1 MSAVDSEGRTI
12 WIADVHRGDGKRY
25 IVRADEKLTAFVELA
40 RAVVPSVDY
49 GTGGPLSHCKCYG
62 AQTAPE
68 ADAALIEKW
77 LGHFR
82 LGPEIHSYS
91 VRAGLCASFTH
102 VIDEASWAGGTGG
115 VVIRTII
122 RYCRNH
128 IPIAVDV
135 DVG

>member
-1 MSAVDSEGRTI
+1 M
-12 WIADVHRGDGKRY
+12 
-25 IVRADEKLTAFVELA
+25 
-40 RAVVPSVDY
+40 
-49 GTGGPLSHCKCYG
+49 
-62 AQTAPE
+62 
-68 ADAALIEKW
+68 IEKW

-91 VRAGLCASFTH
+91 VRAALRASFTH
-102 VIDEASWAGGTGG
+102 VIDEASWAGGAGG

-122 RYCRNH
+122 SCCRNH